1 MSVYCRQARNC
12 GRVAGAAVLA
22 FVLSGVCLAEDIA
35 PFRLTSFEGYAAID
49 YLSDAERQ
57 SVGGASSTL
66 AIAKLQEEI
75 FLNTHSY
82 FYHPNFL
89 KMDLGAGPLFVQD
102 RYESAGAINRETSD
116 LYNLAGRL
124 SFFEQKSTPF
134 AIYYEHLNPTV
145 STSLTQSFI
154 QTNTKTGATFS
165 VHEPLSPV
173 LLTTE
178 VFRLRSEGQSTTYKV
193 DDENEQASASLS
205 TNFGPD
211 SYGQL
216 FYQVNRLQTT
226 SGNPAL
232 PISPTQVES
241 RTANFNGRFLL
252 GSNHELTYTQLIGMN
267 SLSFERPGFLLD
279 RNDFRFSP
287 DLRWQHSDT
296 WMSFYNYNLYKSK
309 EDAID
314 TTNQS
319 ARAGLTHRKSDR
331 LSVTADVHGE
341 DNRTTGLSLSSYGTG
356 LQANFTQPFNNAV
369 LRLSAGAIYDQKDRQ
384 AAAALINVIGER
396 ITLVDSIPVT
406 LVQEFIDITTIRVF
420 NLSRTQEYCP
430 DVLPLPPGCTVA
442 DFRII
447 VIGSRTQIQRLATG
461 NILDGQ
467 EVLVDYAYQT
477 GGTAGYNLLDQSYQA
492 SLTLHRYYT
501 VYIRYHDSSYR
512 LTSGAPTLPL
522 NSSQN
527 TLYGLRVDLPLLSGM
542 TVGGE
547 AYFEHQNEEISPYER
562 QSYDVYLQLPV
573 WARTSPRLSARR
585 LFVEYANSPEDVD
598 LTGWALQLRANPWAY
613 TSLTAEINYEE
624 DVGGTLRRVIV
635 RDTLGLEWRF
645 RQLLVRG
652 EGQYSREEQ
661 GTFERNRTVI
671 RFTAR
676 REF

>member
-1 MSVYCRQARNC
+1 MCVYRQQVTNC
-12 GRVAGAAVLA
+12 GRVAGVAGLA
-22 FVLSGVCLAEDIA
+22 FVLSGVCVAEEIA
-35 PFRLTSFEGYAAID
+35 PFRLTSFEGYAAVD
-49 YLSDAERQ
+49 YLSDTERQ
-57 SVGGASSTL
+57 SVGGASSKL
-66 AIAKLQEEI
+66 AIAKLQEEV

-102 RYESAGAINRETSD
+102 RYESAGAINRESSS

-154 QTNTKTGATFS
+154 QTNTKAGATFT
-165 VHEPLSPV
+165 VREPLSPV
-173 LLTTE
+173 FLTTD

-193 DDENEQASASLS
+193 DDENEQASVRLS

-211 SYGQL
+211 NYGQL
-216 FYQVNRLQTT
+216 YYQVNRLQTT

-241 RTANFNGRFLL
+241 RTANFDGRFLF
-252 GSNHELTYTQLIGMN
+252 GAQREMTYTQQIGMS
-267 SLSFERPGFLLD
+267 SLSFERPGFMLERD
-279 RNDFRFSP
+279 DFRFSP
-287 DLRWQHSDT
+287 DLRWQHSET
-296 WMSFYNYNLYKSK
+296 LMSFYNYNLYKSK
-309 EDAID
+309 EGDVE

-319 ARAGLTHRKSDR
+319 GRTGLTHRESDR

-341 DNRTTGLSLSSYGTG
+341 DNRVSGLSLTSYGIG
-356 LQANFTQPFNNAV
+356 LQANYTQPFTDAV
-369 LRLSAGAIYDQKDRQ
+369 LRLSAGGIYDQKDRE

-406 LVQEFIDITTIRVF
+406 LAREFIDITTIRVF

-467 EVLVDYAYQT
+467 EVLVDYAFQT
-477 GGTAGYNLLDQSYQA
+477 GGTAGYNVFDQQYQA

-501 VYIRYHDSSYR
+501 AYIRYHDTSYR
-512 LTSGAPTLPL
+512 LTSGTPTLPL
-522 NSSQN
+522 NSLTN
-527 TLYGLRVDLPLLSGM
+527 TLYGLRVDLPLPSGM
-542 TVGGE
+542 IVGGE
-547 AYFEHQNEEISPYER
+547 AYFEHQNEEIAPYER
-562 QSYDVYLQLPV
+562 QSYDAYLQLPV

-585 LFVEYANSPEDVD
+585 VYVEYANSPEDVD
-598 LTGWALQLRANPWAY
+598 LTGWAVQLRSNPWAF
-613 TSLTAEINYEE
+613 TSLTAEVNYEE
-624 DVGGTLRRVIV
+624 DTGGTLRRVIV
-635 RDTLGLEWRF
+635 RDTLGLEWRY
-645 RQLLVRG
+645 RQLLVSG
-652 EGQYSREEQ
+652 VGQYTREEQ
-661 GTFERNRTVI
+661 GTFERKRAVI
-671 RFTAR
+671 RFTVR